1 MDLLFIVAKQLMYL
15 INQSHTGIFY
25 LLYIVHVWGCLACFN
40 WQRASAI
47 SSGVH
52 VYHSVESTP
61 YQSYYQSYQRKLIK
75 SRYLAAKYIVI

>member
-1 MDLLFIVAKQLMYL
+1 MYL

-25 LLYIVHVWGCLACFN
+25 LLYIVHVWDA

-61 YQSYYQSYQRKLIK
+61 CQSYYQSYQRKLIK

>member
-1 MDLLFIVAKQLMYL
+1 MYL

-25 LLYIVHVWGCLACFN
+25 LLYIVHVWDALACFS

-61 YQSYYQSYQRKLIK
+61 CQSYYQSYQSYQRKLIK
-75 SRYLAAKYIVI
+75 SRYLAAKYIVIKNV